1 MKRKIFSILTVLILG
16 IFVACDTNSD
26 MTSRIIISMVDS
38 PGDYDEVNIDV
49 QRIQIHLTS
58 TETDGWLDL
67 DNPNQ
72 GVINILELTNG
83 VSVIIADSEI
93 PSGRVSQVRLI
104 LGENNNLVIGDEV
117 HDLKVPSGSQSG
129 IKLQVQETLTEGITY
144 SLKLDFD
151 ASKSIVQRGNGKYSL
166 KPVINVIEEA
176 TSGAIEGEVEPKSEN
191 VAVYAIQGQDT
202 VRSTYAIPDVAGY
215 LLEGLPEGTY
225 TVAFDPGENSGLA
238 PATVENVDV
247 TIGQVTAL
255 QTITLE

>member
-72 GVINILELTNG
+72 GVVNILELTNG

-93 PSGRVSQVRLI
+93 PSGRVSQIRLI
-104 LGENNNLVIGDEV
+104 LGENNTLVIGDEV

-129 IKLQVQETLTEGITY
+129 LKLQVQETLTEGITY

-151 ASKSIVQRGNGKYSL
+151 ASKSIVQRGNGTYSL

-191 VAVYAIQGQDT
+191 VAVYAIQGEDT
-202 VRSTYAIPDVAGY
+202 VRTTYAVTDVSGY
-215 LLEGLPEGTY
+215 LLQGLPEGTY
-225 TVAFDPGENSGLA
+225 TVAFDPGETSGLA

-255 QTITLE
+255 QTVTLE